1 MLSVFVQSEYTI
13 CTKHTQKSCEGMFS
27 TPSQPLLTFCAY
39 SVFLNQSMV
48 SCTKVF
54 STVSSL
60 LKTQKV

>member
-1 MLSVFVQSEYTI
+1 MSSI
-13 CTKHTQKSCEGMFS
+13 
-27 TPSQPLLTFCAY
+27 PSQPLLTFCAY

-60 LKTQKV
+60 LKTQTV